1 MDIDI
6 GFWLTILV
14 LVTGVI
20 WLLDWKF
27 GWADDVR
34 KLEKK
39 AAQRKQLGED
49 KPDAKDSDQALS
61 LEKPGYFA
69 EFVAFSNSLLP
80 VFLVV
85 LVVRSFLFEPFTIPS
100 GSMIPTLQVHDFV
113 LVNKFSYGVRLPV
126 TNTVI
131 LNTGLPERGEVMV
144 FRYPEDPSK
153 NYIKRVIGV
162 PGDKVEIRGL
172 QLYINDQLVE
182 QTQVGEKMS
191 LEPCVYRRG
200 STTVQAERPVKTWSF
215 VENLNN
221 HPHLMQR
228 RTCQTG
234 EQAPAIATDHLTITV
249 PEDSYFVMGDNR
261 DNSLDSRVWGFVPA
275 ANIVGR
281 ASVIWMHWEGFTSLP
296 SFSRNGAIDKVEI
309 EQ

>member
-27 GWADDVR
+27 GWADAVR
-34 KLEKK
+34 RLEQEAEK
-39 AAQRKQLGED
+39 RKREG
-49 KPDAKDSDQALS
+49 KGQATDEES
-61 LEKPGYFA
+61 APTNLEKPGHFA
-69 EFVAFSNSLLP
+69 EFIAFSNSLLP

-131 LNTGLPERGEVMV
+131 LETGKPERGEVMV

-153 NYIKRVIGV
+153 NYIKRVIGT
-162 PGDKVEIRGL
+162 PGDRIEIRGSE
-172 QLYINDQLVE
+172 LYINGELVE
-182 QTQVGEKMS
+182 HTQVGEQLS
-191 LEPCVYRRG
+191 LEPCVFRRG
-200 STTVQAERPVKTWSF
+200 FSTMQAELPVKTWTF
-215 VENLNN
+215 VENLNG

-234 EQAPAIATDHLTITV
+234 DQAPAISPDQRTVTV
-249 PEDSYFVMGDNR
+249 PDHSYFVMGDNR
-261 DNSLDSRVWGFVPA
+261 DNSLDSRAWGFVPEE
-275 ANIVGR
+275 NIVGR
-281 ASVIWMHWEGFTSLP
+281 ASVIWMHWEGFSSLP
-296 SFSRNGAIDKVEI
+296 AFSRNGAIDKVEI